1 MFDNVKANLT
11 TKNTPI
17 VRYSL
22 TSANSTQKSDLDY
35 NLYCFSQGYQ
45 NMEKGFWRGVLR
57 NKNIDFALRLNK
69 EWNRK
74 IELEDDVSFT
84 DTQSEI
90 SSLET
95 DLISHVNEAEI
106 GWDKNL
112 FQNFKKQQA
121 GTKKYKNKEW
131 KFSNGVKRNQ
141 VELRTQNYKQ
151 FEENERNKKLKKVEK
166 GTDNNLYHKN
176 NIILNDN
183 RYQLSDKTKK
193 YESGE
198 NIYSYNRNEQAGIY
212 QYGKQGKG
220 FAAYTSGKKTKNNIY
235 QRNNVSENK
244 YYGAKRQEIAFGQNY
259 NRDRKGNDFHVEAFT
274 LDDRPNNLGRLEVSV
289 ERKKK
294 EKIERKPEDRIY
306 VRLCSSKKK
315 KKPILDEKGQPIP
328 NTSRINIDT
337 SKKKEKK
344 ERLENRSRLEVSVE
358 RKKKEKII
366 RKSRSRTHERLCS
379 SKKRKGPALDK
390 NGQPIPNTSRINI
403 NTSKKK
409 EPKER
414 LENRSRLEI
423 SVERKKKKVQRKT
436 KSRSHER
443 VFSSKKK
450 RKVILD
456 EYGKP
461 ITNTSKKYVNTSKK
475 KEPKERLENRSRLE
489 VSVERKKKKVQ
500 RKTKSRSHSRI
511 QSSTKRKL
519 SVDSEGN
526 PLSNTRRLDVDT
538 SKKKEKKE
546 RLPNTSRLEV
556 SVEKKK
562 QKAEIKTRPRR
573 HSRISSSPRKRKI
586 SYDEEG
592 KPITNVNRLRVG
604 IQYGRV
610 KYAQIEDFD
619 KYEDKNNPRYQTFKK
634 ETNIYEYYKPTQS
647 MKTPIKKQE
656 YKKQGIIQNQL
667 PLKKYTEAGTAFFK
681 GKYQYER
688 IKKDDKKVETTNYS
702 DYKTNINHKKPT
714 VQDYSYKNL
723 RYSFNSSISN
733 TFSTNVSDKHNRFEK
748 DISYTNLLDRNY
760 PHKKDLTT
768 KKNYYDIE
776 ENEIK
781 TYESNRAS
789 NRAKGLSENKKLDFS
804 KYYKKCNT
812 EKKKQQTQYPK
823 PIDNINGYEIYE
835 YNPVPRSDKYIKK
848 SDNRNNKNGLS
859 KDYSKYNI
867 ISNKLNKNPTKSELS
882 GETRSSDNKRSS
894 SSAPYNRFSFIK
906 NTTSN
911 FKLQFLTTKQ
921 VCEKFWNSINNGEI
935 SISIFDPMR
944 KSTTSKLIEI
954 VSPEKLRLSQITLSN
969 DNTNYTNKFRYSTSV
984 NRKMNFSNSEFSFR
998 NSTKL

>member
-22 TSANSTQKSDLDY
+22 TSANSTQNSDLDY

-45 NMEKGFWRGVLR
+45 NREKGFWRGVLR

-131 KFSNGVKRNQ
+131 KLSNGVKRNQ

-166 GTDNNLYHKN
+166 GTDNNLYYKN

-198 NIYSYNRNEQAGIY
+198 NIYSYNRNEQAGIN

-259 NRDRKGNDFHVEAFT
+259 NRDRKGNDLHVEAFT

-358 RKKKEKII
+358 RKKKEKIH

-423 SVERKKKKVQRKT
+423 
-436 KSRSHER
+436 
-443 VFSSKKK
+443 
-450 RKVILD
+450 
-456 EYGKP
+456 
-461 ITNTSKKYVNTSKK
+461 
-475 KEPKERLENRSRLE
+475 
-489 VSVERKKKKVQ
+489 SVERKKKKVQ

-906 NTTSN
+906 NTIPN

-984 NRKMNFSNSEFSFR
+984 KRKMNLSNSEFSFR

>member
-22 TSANSTQKSDLDY
+22 TSANSTQNSDLDY

-45 NMEKGFWRGVLR
+45 NREKGFWRGVLR

-151 FEENERNKKLKKVEK
+151 FEENERNKKLKKMEK
-166 GTDNNLYHKN
+166 GTDNNLNYKN

-193 YESGE
+193 YESGQ

-259 NRDRKGNDFHVEAFT
+259 NRYSKGNDLHVEAFT

-358 RKKKEKII
+358 RKKKEKIH

-403 NTSKKK
+403 
-409 EPKER
+409 
-414 LENRSRLEI
+414 
-423 SVERKKKKVQRKT
+423 
-436 KSRSHER
+436 
-443 VFSSKKK
+443 
-450 RKVILD
+450 
-456 EYGKP
+456 
-461 ITNTSKKYVNTSKK
+461 NTSKK

-526 PLSNTRRLDVDT
+526 PLSNTRRLNVDT

-789 NRAKGLSENKKLDFS
+789 NRVKGLSENKKLDFS

-848 SDNRNNKNGLS
+848 SDNRNNQNGLS
-859 KDYSKYNI
+859 KDCSKYNI

-906 NTTSN
+906 NTIPN

-944 KSTTSKLIEI
+944 KSATSKLIEI

-984 NRKMNFSNSEFSFR
+984 KRKMNLSNSEFSFR

>member
-131 KFSNGVKRNQ
+131 KLSNGVKRNQ
-141 VELRTQNYKQ
+141 VELRTLNYKQ

-166 GTDNNLYHKN
+166 VTDNNLNYKN

-198 NIYSYNRNEQAGIY
+198 NIYSYNRNEQTGIY

-235 QRNNVSENK
+235 QKNNVSENK

-259 NRDRKGNDFHVEAFT
+259 NRDRKGNDLHVEAFT

-294 EKIERKPEDRIY
+294 EKIERKPEDRIN

-358 RKKKEKII
+358 RKKKEKIH

-403 NTSKKK
+403 
-409 EPKER
+409 
-414 LENRSRLEI
+414 
-423 SVERKKKKVQRKT
+423 
-436 KSRSHER
+436 
-443 VFSSKKK
+443 
-450 RKVILD
+450 
-456 EYGKP
+456 
-461 ITNTSKKYVNTSKK
+461 NTSKK

-526 PLSNTRRLDVDT
+526 PLSNTRRLNVDT

-781 TYESNRAS
+781 TYESNRA
-789 NRAKGLSENKKLDFS
+789 KGLSENKKLDFS

-848 SDNRNNKNGLS
+848 SDNRNNQNGLS

-867 ISNKLNKNPTKSELS
+867 ISNKLNKNIAKSELS
-882 GETRSSDNKRSS
+882 GETGYSDNKRSS

-906 NTTSN
+906 NTIPN

>member
-22 TSANSTQKSDLDY
+22 TSANSTQNSDLDY

-45 NMEKGFWRGVLR
+45 NREKGFWRGVLR

-131 KFSNGVKRNQ
+131 KLSNRVKRNQ

-151 FEENERNKKLKKVEK
+151 FEENERNKKLKKMEK
-166 GTDNNLYHKN
+166 GSDNNLNYKN

-259 NRDRKGNDFHVEAFT
+259 NRDRKGNDLHVEAFT
-274 LDDRPNNLGRLEVSV
+274 LDDRPKNLGRLEVSV

-414 LENRSRLEI
+414 LENRSI
-423 SVERKKKKVQRKT
+423 
-436 KSRSHER
+436 
-443 VFSSKKK
+443 
-450 RKVILD
+450 
-456 EYGKP
+456 
-461 ITNTSKKYVNTSKK
+461 
-475 KEPKERLENRSRLE
+475 LE

-526 PLSNTRRLDVDT
+526 PLSNTRRLNVDT

-592 KPITNVNRLRVG
+592 NPITNVNRLRVG

-781 TYESNRAS
+781 TYESNRA
-789 NRAKGLSENKKLDFS
+789 KGLSENKKLDFS
-804 KYYKKCNT
+804 KYYKKCIT

-906 NTTSN
+906 NTIPN

-935 SISIFDPMR
+935 SISMFDPMR
-944 KSTTSKLIEI
+944 KSTNSKLIEI

-984 NRKMNFSNSEFSFR
+984 KRKMNLSNSEFSFR

>member
-131 KFSNGVKRNQ
+131 KLSNGVKRNQ
-141 VELRTQNYKQ
+141 VELRTLNYKQ

-166 GTDNNLYHKN
+166 VTDNNLNYKN

-198 NIYSYNRNEQAGIY
+198 NIYSYNRNEQTGIY

-235 QRNNVSENK
+235 QKNNVSENK

-259 NRDRKGNDFHVEAFT
+259 NRDRKGNDLHVEAFT

-358 RKKKEKII
+358 RKKKEKIH

-403 NTSKKK
+403 
-409 EPKER
+409 
-414 LENRSRLEI
+414 
-423 SVERKKKKVQRKT
+423 
-436 KSRSHER
+436 
-443 VFSSKKK
+443 
-450 RKVILD
+450 
-456 EYGKP
+456 
-461 ITNTSKKYVNTSKK
+461 NTSKK

-526 PLSNTRRLDVDT
+526 PLSNTRRLNVDT

-573 HSRISSSPRKRKI
+573 HSRVSSSPRKRKI

-634 ETNIYEYYKPTQS
+634 ETNIYEYYKPIQS

-781 TYESNRAS
+781 TYESNRA
-789 NRAKGLSENKKLDFS
+789 KGLSENKKLDFS

-835 YNPVPRSDKYIKK
+835 YNPVPRSDNYIKK

-906 NTTSN
+906 NTTPN

>member
-22 TSANSTQKSDLDY
+22 TSANSTQNSDLDY

-45 NMEKGFWRGVLR
+45 NREKGFWRGVLR

-166 GTDNNLYHKN
+166 GTDNNLYYKN

-198 NIYSYNRNEQAGIY
+198 NIYSYNRNGQAGIY

-259 NRDRKGNDFHVEAFT
+259 NRDRKRNDLHVEAFT
-274 LDDRPNNLGRLEVSV
+274 LDDRPKNLGRLEVSV

-414 LENRSRLEI
+414 LENRSRLE
-423 SVERKKKKVQRKT
+423 
-436 KSRSHER
+436 
-443 VFSSKKK
+443 
-450 RKVILD
+450 
-456 EYGKP
+456 
-461 ITNTSKKYVNTSKK
+461 
-475 KEPKERLENRSRLE
+475 

-526 PLSNTRRLDVDT
+526 PLSNTRRLNVDT

-781 TYESNRAS
+781 TYESNRA
-789 NRAKGLSENKKLDFS
+789 KGLSENKKLDFS

-906 NTTSN
+906 NTTPN

>member
-22 TSANSTQKSDLDY
+22 TLTNSTQKSDLDY

-45 NMEKGFWRGVLR
+45 NREKGFWRGVLR

-166 GTDNNLYHKN
+166 VTDNNLNYKN

-198 NIYSYNRNEQAGIY
+198 NIYSYNRNEQAGIN

-259 NRDRKGNDFHVEAFT
+259 NRDRKGNDLHVEAFT
-274 LDDRPNNLGRLEVSV
+274 LDDRPKNLGRLEVSV

-294 EKIERKPEDRIY
+294 EKIERKPEDRTY

-315 KKPILDEKGQPIP
+315 KKPILDEKGQPIT

-358 RKKKEKII
+358 RKKKEKTI

-403 NTSKKK
+403 
-409 EPKER
+409 
-414 LENRSRLEI
+414 
-423 SVERKKKKVQRKT
+423 
-436 KSRSHER
+436 
-443 VFSSKKK
+443 
-450 RKVILD
+450 
-456 EYGKP
+456 
-461 ITNTSKKYVNTSKK
+461 NTSKK

-702 DYKTNINHKKPT
+702 DYKTNINHKKPMA
-714 VQDYSYKNL
+714 QDYSYKNL

-733 TFSTNVSDKHNRFEK
+733 TFSTNVSEKHNRFEK

-789 NRAKGLSENKKLDFS
+789 NRVKGLSENKKLDFS

-823 PIDNINGYEIYE
+823 PIDNINGFEIYE

-906 NTTSN
+906 NTTPN

-935 SISIFDPMR
+935 SISMFDPMR

>member
-22 TSANSTQKSDLDY
+22 TSANSTQNSDLDY

-45 NMEKGFWRGVLR
+45 NKEKGFWRGVLR

-131 KFSNGVKRNQ
+131 KLSNGVKRNQ

-151 FEENERNKKLKKVEK
+151 FEENERNKKLKKMEK
-166 GTDNNLYHKN
+166 GTDNNLNYKN

-198 NIYSYNRNEQAGIY
+198 NIYSYNRNEQVGIY

-259 NRDRKGNDFHVEAFT
+259 NRDRKGNDLHVEAFT
-274 LDDRPNNLGRLEVSV
+274 LDDRPKNLGRLEVSV

-315 KKPILDEKGQPIP
+315 KKPILDEKGQPIT

-358 RKKKEKII
+358 RKKKEKIH

-414 LENRSRLEI
+414 LENRSRLE
-423 SVERKKKKVQRKT
+423 
-436 KSRSHER
+436 
-443 VFSSKKK
+443 
-450 RKVILD
+450 
-456 EYGKP
+456 
-461 ITNTSKKYVNTSKK
+461 
-475 KEPKERLENRSRLE
+475 

-500 RKTKSRSHSRI
+500 RKTKSRRHSRI

-526 PLSNTRRLDVDT
+526 PLSNTRRLNVDT

-733 TFSTNVSDKHNRFEK
+733 TFSTNVSEKHNRFEK
-748 DISYTNLLDRNY
+748 DISNTNLSGRNY
-760 PHKKDLTT
+760 THKKDLTT

-906 NTTSN
+906 NTTPN

-935 SISIFDPMR
+935 SISMFDPMR

-984 NRKMNFSNSEFSFR
+984 NRKMNFSNSDFSFR

>member
-45 NMEKGFWRGVLR
+45 NREKGFWRGVLR

-151 FEENERNKKLKKVEK
+151 FEENERNKKLKKMEK
-166 GTDNNLYHKN
+166 GSDNNLNYKN

-259 NRDRKGNDFHVEAFT
+259 NRDRKGNDLHVEAFT
-274 LDDRPNNLGRLEVSV
+274 LDDRPKNLGRLEVSV

-414 LENRSRLEI
+414 LENRSRLE
-423 SVERKKKKVQRKT
+423 
-436 KSRSHER
+436 
-443 VFSSKKK
+443 
-450 RKVILD
+450 
-456 EYGKP
+456 
-461 ITNTSKKYVNTSKK
+461 
-475 KEPKERLENRSRLE
+475 

-526 PLSNTRRLDVDT
+526 PLSNTRRLNVDT

-804 KYYKKCNT
+804 KYYKKCIT

-906 NTTSN
+906 NTIPN

-935 SISIFDPMR
+935 SISMFDPMR

-984 NRKMNFSNSEFSFR
+984 KRKMNLSNSEFSFR

>member
-22 TSANSTQKSDLDY
+22 TSANSTQNSDLDY

-45 NMEKGFWRGVLR
+45 NREKGFWRGVLR

-131 KFSNGVKRNQ
+131 KLSNGVKRNQ
-141 VELRTQNYKQ
+141 VELRTLNYKQ

-166 GTDNNLYHKN
+166 GTDNNLYYKN

-259 NRDRKGNDFHVEAFT
+259 NRDRKGNDLHVEAFT
-274 LDDRPNNLGRLEVSV
+274 LDDRPKNLGRLEVSV

-294 EKIERKPEDRIY
+294 EKIERKPEDRIN

-358 RKKKEKII
+358 RKKKEKIH

-403 NTSKKK
+403 
-409 EPKER
+409 
-414 LENRSRLEI
+414 
-423 SVERKKKKVQRKT
+423 
-436 KSRSHER
+436 
-443 VFSSKKK
+443 
-450 RKVILD
+450 
-456 EYGKP
+456 
-461 ITNTSKKYVNTSKK
+461 NTSKK

-526 PLSNTRRLDVDT
+526 PLSNTRRLNVDT

-681 GKYQYER
+681 SKYQYER
-688 IKKDDKKVETTNYS
+688 IKKDGKKVETTNYS

-804 KYYKKCNT
+804 KYYKKCIT

-848 SDNRNNKNGLS
+848 SDNRNNQNGLS

-906 NTTSN
+906 NTIPN

-935 SISIFDPMR
+935 SISMFDPMR

-984 NRKMNFSNSEFSFR
+984 KRKMNLSNSEFSFR

>member
-22 TSANSTQKSDLDY
+22 TSANSTQNSDLDY

-45 NMEKGFWRGVLR
+45 NREKGFWRGVLR

-131 KFSNGVKRNQ
+131 KLSNRVKRNQ

-151 FEENERNKKLKKVEK
+151 FEENERNKKLKKMEK
-166 GTDNNLYHKN
+166 GSDNNLNYKN

-259 NRDRKGNDFHVEAFT
+259 NRDRKGNDLHVEAFT
-274 LDDRPNNLGRLEVSV
+274 LDDRPKNLGRLEVSV

-414 LENRSRLEI
+414 LENRSRLE
-423 SVERKKKKVQRKT
+423 
-436 KSRSHER
+436 
-443 VFSSKKK
+443 
-450 RKVILD
+450 
-456 EYGKP
+456 
-461 ITNTSKKYVNTSKK
+461 
-475 KEPKERLENRSRLE
+475 

-526 PLSNTRRLDVDT
+526 PLSNTRRLNVDT

-681 GKYQYER
+681 GKYKYER

-804 KYYKKCNT
+804 KYYKKCIT

-906 NTTSN
+906 NTIPN

-935 SISIFDPMR
+935 SISMFDPMR

-984 NRKMNFSNSEFSFR
+984 KRKMNLSNSEFSFR

>member
-11 TKNTPI
+11 TKKTPI

-22 TSANSTQKSDLDY
+22 TSANSTQNSDLDY

-45 NMEKGFWRGVLR
+45 NKEKGFWRGVLR

-131 KFSNGVKRNQ
+131 KLSNGVKRNQ

-166 GTDNNLYHKN
+166 GTDNNLNYKN

-198 NIYSYNRNEQAGIY
+198 NIYSYYRNEQAGIY

-259 NRDRKGNDFHVEAFT
+259 NRDRKGNELHVEAFT
-274 LDDRPNNLGRLEVSV
+274 LDDRPKNLGRLEVSV

-315 KKPILDEKGQPIP
+315 KKPILDEKGQPIT

-358 RKKKEKII
+358 RKKKEKIH

-414 LENRSRLEI
+414 LENRSRLE
-423 SVERKKKKVQRKT
+423 
-436 KSRSHER
+436 
-443 VFSSKKK
+443 
-450 RKVILD
+450 
-456 EYGKP
+456 
-461 ITNTSKKYVNTSKK
+461 
-475 KEPKERLENRSRLE
+475 

-500 RKTKSRSHSRI
+500 RKTKSRRHSRI

-526 PLSNTRRLDVDT
+526 PLSNTRRLNVDT

-702 DYKTNINHKKPT
+702 DYKTNINHKKPM

-882 GETRSSDNKRSS
+882 GETRYSDNKRSS

-906 NTTSN
+906 NTTPN

-935 SISIFDPMR
+935 SISMFDPMR

-984 NRKMNFSNSEFSFR
+984 NRKMNFSNSDFSFR

>member
-22 TSANSTQKSDLDY
+22 TSANSTQNSDLDY

-45 NMEKGFWRGVLR
+45 NREKGFWRGVLR

-131 KFSNGVKRNQ
+131 KLSNGVKRNQ
-141 VELRTQNYKQ
+141 VELRTLNYKQ

-166 GTDNNLYHKN
+166 GTDNNLNYKN

-259 NRDRKGNDFHVEAFT
+259 NRDRKGNDLHVEAFT

-414 LENRSRLEI
+414 LENRSRLE
-423 SVERKKKKVQRKT
+423 
-436 KSRSHER
+436 
-443 VFSSKKK
+443 
-450 RKVILD
+450 
-456 EYGKP
+456 
-461 ITNTSKKYVNTSKK
+461 
-475 KEPKERLENRSRLE
+475 

-526 PLSNTRRLDVDT
+526 PLSNTRRLNVDT

-681 GKYQYER
+681 GKYKYER

-804 KYYKKCNT
+804 KYYKKCIT

-906 NTTSN
+906 NTTPN

-935 SISIFDPMR
+935 SISMFDPMR

-984 NRKMNFSNSEFSFR
+984 KRKMNLSNSEFSFR

>member
-166 GTDNNLYHKN
+166 VTDNNLNYKN

-198 NIYSYNRNEQAGIY
+198 NIYSYNRNEQTGIY

-235 QRNNVSENK
+235 QKNNVSENK

-259 NRDRKGNDFHVEAFT
+259 NRDRKGNDLHVEAFT

-358 RKKKEKII
+358 RKKKEKTI

-403 NTSKKK
+403 
-409 EPKER
+409 
-414 LENRSRLEI
+414 
-423 SVERKKKKVQRKT
+423 
-436 KSRSHER
+436 
-443 VFSSKKK
+443 
-450 RKVILD
+450 
-456 EYGKP
+456 
-461 ITNTSKKYVNTSKK
+461 NTSKK

-526 PLSNTRRLDVDT
+526 PLSNTRRLNVDT

-573 HSRISSSPRKRKI
+573 HSRVSSSPRKRKI

-789 NRAKGLSENKKLDFS
+789 NRVKGLSENKKLDFS

-935 SISIFDPMR
+935 SISMFDPMR

-984 NRKMNFSNSEFSFR
+984 KRKMNLSNSEFSFR

>member
-11 TKNTPI
+11 TKNAPN

-131 KFSNGVKRNQ
+131 KLSNGVKRNQ
-141 VELRTQNYKQ
+141 VELRTLNYKQ

-166 GTDNNLYHKN
+166 VTDNNLNYKN

-198 NIYSYNRNEQAGIY
+198 NIYSYNRNEQAGIN

-259 NRDRKGNDFHVEAFT
+259 NRDRKGNDLHVEAFT
-274 LDDRPNNLGRLEVSV
+274 LDDRPKNLGRLEVSV

-294 EKIERKPEDRIY
+294 EKIERKPEDRIN

-358 RKKKEKII
+358 RKKKEKIH

-436 KSRSHER
+436 KSRSH
-443 VFSSKKK
+443 
-450 RKVILD
+450 
-456 EYGKP
+456 
-461 ITNTSKKYVNTSKK
+461 
-475 KEPKERLENRSRLE
+475 
-489 VSVERKKKKVQ
+489 
-500 RKTKSRSHSRI
+500 SRI

-526 PLSNTRRLDVDT
+526 PLSNTRRLNVDT

-634 ETNIYEYYKPTQS
+634 ETNIYEYYKPIQS

-781 TYESNRAS
+781 TYESNRA
-789 NRAKGLSENKKLDFS
+789 KGLSENKKLDFS

-859 KDYSKYNI
+859 KDYSNYNI

-906 NTTSN
+906 NTTPN

>member
-22 TSANSTQKSDLDY
+22 TSANSTQNSDLDY

-45 NMEKGFWRGVLR
+45 NREKGFWRGVLR

-131 KFSNGVKRNQ
+131 KLSNGVKRNQ
-141 VELRTQNYKQ
+141 VELRSLNYKQ
-151 FEENERNKKLKKVEK
+151 FEENERNKKLKKMEK
-166 GTDNNLYHKN
+166 GSDNNLNYKN

-259 NRDRKGNDFHVEAFT
+259 NRDRKGNDLHVEAFT
-274 LDDRPNNLGRLEVSV
+274 LDDRPKNLGRLEVSV

-358 RKKKEKII
+358 RKKKEKTI

-403 NTSKKK
+403 
-409 EPKER
+409 
-414 LENRSRLEI
+414 
-423 SVERKKKKVQRKT
+423 
-436 KSRSHER
+436 
-443 VFSSKKK
+443 
-450 RKVILD
+450 
-456 EYGKP
+456 
-461 ITNTSKKYVNTSKK
+461 NTSKK

-526 PLSNTRRLDVDT
+526 PLSNTRRLNVDT

-592 KPITNVNRLRVG
+592 NPITNVNRLRVG

-681 GKYQYER
+681 GKYKYER

-781 TYESNRAS
+781 TYESNRA
-789 NRAKGLSENKKLDFS
+789 KGLSENKKLDFS
-804 KYYKKCNT
+804 KYYKKCIT

-906 NTTSN
+906 NTIPN

-935 SISIFDPMR
+935 SISMFDPMR

-984 NRKMNFSNSEFSFR
+984 KRKMNLSNSEFSFR

>member
-22 TSANSTQKSDLDY
+22 TSANSTQNSDLDY

-45 NMEKGFWRGVLR
+45 NREKGFWRGVLR

-166 GTDNNLYHKN
+166 GTDNNLYYKN

-259 NRDRKGNDFHVEAFT
+259 NRYSKGNELHVEAFT

-294 EKIERKPEDRIY
+294 EKIERKPEDRIN

-358 RKKKEKII
+358 RKKKEKIH

-409 EPKER
+409 EKKER
-414 LENRSRLEI
+414 LENR
-423 SVERKKKKVQRKT
+423 
-436 KSRSHER
+436 
-443 VFSSKKK
+443 
-450 RKVILD
+450 
-456 EYGKP
+456 
-461 ITNTSKKYVNTSKK
+461 
-475 KEPKERLENRSRLE
+475 
-489 VSVERKKKKVQ
+489 
-500 RKTKSRSHSRI
+500 
-511 QSSTKRKL
+511 
-519 SVDSEGN
+519 
-526 PLSNTRRLDVDT
+526 
-538 SKKKEKKE
+538 
-546 RLPNTSRLEV
+546 
-556 SVEKKK
+556 
-562 QKAEIKTRPRR
+562 
-573 HSRISSSPRKRKI
+573 
-586 SYDEEG
+586 
-592 KPITNVNRLRVG
+592 
-604 IQYGRV
+604 
-610 KYAQIEDFD
+610 
-619 KYEDKNNPRYQTFKK
+619 
-634 ETNIYEYYKPTQS
+634 
-647 MKTPIKKQE
+647 
-656 YKKQGIIQNQL
+656 
-667 PLKKYTEAGTAFFK
+667 
-681 GKYQYER
+681 
-688 IKKDDKKVETTNYS
+688 
-702 DYKTNINHKKPT
+702 
-714 VQDYSYKNL
+714 
-723 RYSFNSSISN
+723 
-733 TFSTNVSDKHNRFEK
+733 
-748 DISYTNLLDRNY
+748 
-760 PHKKDLTT
+760 
-768 KKNYYDIE
+768 
-776 ENEIK
+776 
-781 TYESNRAS
+781 
-789 NRAKGLSENKKLDFS
+789 
-804 KYYKKCNT
+804 
-812 EKKKQQTQYPK
+812 
-823 PIDNINGYEIYE
+823 
-835 YNPVPRSDKYIKK
+835 
-848 SDNRNNKNGLS
+848 
-859 KDYSKYNI
+859 
-867 ISNKLNKNPTKSELS
+867 
-882 GETRSSDNKRSS
+882 
-894 SSAPYNRFSFIK
+894 
-906 NTTSN
+906 
-911 FKLQFLTTKQ
+911 
-921 VCEKFWNSINNGEI
+921 
-935 SISIFDPMR
+935 
-944 KSTTSKLIEI
+944 
-954 VSPEKLRLSQITLSN
+954 
-969 DNTNYTNKFRYSTSV
+969 
-984 NRKMNFSNSEFSFR
+984 
-998 NSTKL
+998 

>member
-1 MFDNVKANLT
+1 M
-11 TKNTPI
+11 
-17 VRYSL
+17 
-22 TSANSTQKSDLDY
+22 
-35 NLYCFSQGYQ
+35 
-45 NMEKGFWRGVLR
+45 LR

-95 DLISHVNEAEI
+95 DLISHMNEAEI

-131 KFSNGVKRNQ
+131 KLSNGVKRNQ
-141 VELRTQNYKQ
+141 VELRTLNYKQ

-166 GTDNNLYHKN
+166 GTDNNLYYKN

-198 NIYSYNRNEQAGIY
+198 NIYSYNRNEQTGIY

-259 NRDRKGNDFHVEAFT
+259 NRDRKGNDLHVEAFT
-274 LDDRPNNLGRLEVSV
+274 LDDRPKNLGRLEVSV

-358 RKKKEKII
+358 RKKK
-366 RKSRSRTHERLCS
+366 
-379 SKKRKGPALDK
+379 
-390 NGQPIPNTSRINI
+390 
-403 NTSKKK
+403 
-409 EPKER
+409 
-414 LENRSRLEI
+414 
-423 SVERKKKKVQRKT
+423 
-436 KSRSHER
+436 
-443 VFSSKKK
+443 
-450 RKVILD
+450 
-456 EYGKP
+456 
-461 ITNTSKKYVNTSKK
+461 
-475 KEPKERLENRSRLE
+475 
-489 VSVERKKKKVQ
+489 KVQ

-526 PLSNTRRLDVDT
+526 PLSNTRRLNVDT

-604 IQYGRV
+604 IQYGRI

-681 GKYQYER
+681 SKYQYER

-789 NRAKGLSENKKLDFS
+789 NRVKGLSENKKLDFS

-867 ISNKLNKNPTKSELS
+867 ISNKLNKNHTKSELS
-882 GETRSSDNKRSS
+882 GETRYSDNKRSS

-906 NTTSN
+906 NTTPN

-935 SISIFDPMR
+935 SISMFDPMR

-984 NRKMNFSNSEFSFR
+984 KRKMNLSNSEFSFR

>member
-166 GTDNNLYHKN
+166 GTDNNLYYKN

-259 NRDRKGNDFHVEAFT
+259 NRDRKGNDLHVEAFT
-274 LDDRPNNLGRLEVSV
+274 LDDRPKNLGRLEVSV

-358 RKKKEKII
+358 RKKKEKIH

-403 NTSKKK
+403 
-409 EPKER
+409 
-414 LENRSRLEI
+414 
-423 SVERKKKKVQRKT
+423 
-436 KSRSHER
+436 
-443 VFSSKKK
+443 
-450 RKVILD
+450 
-456 EYGKP
+456 
-461 ITNTSKKYVNTSKK
+461 NTSKK

-526 PLSNTRRLDVDT
+526 PLSNTRRLNVDT

-848 SDNRNNKNGLS
+848 SDNRNNQNGLS

-867 ISNKLNKNPTKSELS
+867 ISNKLNKNIAKSELS
-882 GETRSSDNKRSS
+882 GETGYSDNKRSS

-906 NTTSN
+906 NTIPN

-935 SISIFDPMR
+935 SISMFDPMR

-984 NRKMNFSNSEFSFR
+984 KRKMNLSNSEFSFR

>member
-22 TSANSTQKSDLDY
+22 TSANSTQNSDLDY

-45 NMEKGFWRGVLR
+45 NKEKGFWRGVLR

-131 KFSNGVKRNQ
+131 KLSNGVKRNQ

-151 FEENERNKKLKKVEK
+151 FEENERNKKLKKMEK
-166 GTDNNLYHKN
+166 GTDNNLNYKN

-198 NIYSYNRNEQAGIY
+198 NIYSYNRNEQAGIN

-259 NRDRKGNDFHVEAFT
+259 NRDRKGNDLHVEAFT
-274 LDDRPNNLGRLEVSV
+274 LDDRPKNLGRLEVSV

-414 LENRSRLEI
+414 LENRSRLE
-423 SVERKKKKVQRKT
+423 
-436 KSRSHER
+436 
-443 VFSSKKK
+443 
-450 RKVILD
+450 
-456 EYGKP
+456 
-461 ITNTSKKYVNTSKK
+461 
-475 KEPKERLENRSRLE
+475 

-500 RKTKSRSHSRI
+500 RKTRSRRHSRI

-526 PLSNTRRLDVDT
+526 PLSNTRRLNVDT

-702 DYKTNINHKKPT
+702 DYKTNINHKKPM

-804 KYYKKCNT
+804 KYYKKCIT

-882 GETRSSDNKRSS
+882 GETRYSDNKRSS

-906 NTTSN
+906 NTTPN

-935 SISIFDPMR
+935 SISMFDPMR

-984 NRKMNFSNSEFSFR
+984 NRKMNFSNSDFSFR

>member
-131 KFSNGVKRNQ
+131 KLSNGVKRNQ
-141 VELRTQNYKQ
+141 VELRTQTYKQ

-166 GTDNNLYHKN
+166 GTDNNLNYKN

-259 NRDRKGNDFHVEAFT
+259 NRYSKGNELHVEAFT
-274 LDDRPNNLGRLEVSV
+274 LDDRPNNLG
-289 ERKKK
+289 
-294 EKIERKPEDRIY
+294 
-306 VRLCSSKKK
+306 
-315 KKPILDEKGQPIP
+315 
-328 NTSRINIDT
+328 
-337 SKKKEKK
+337 
-344 ERLENRSRLEVSVE
+344 
-358 RKKKEKII
+358 
-366 RKSRSRTHERLCS
+366 
-379 SKKRKGPALDK
+379 
-390 NGQPIPNTSRINI
+390 
-403 NTSKKK
+403 
-409 EPKER
+409 
-414 LENRSRLEI
+414 
-423 SVERKKKKVQRKT
+423 
-436 KSRSHER
+436 
-443 VFSSKKK
+443 
-450 RKVILD
+450 
-456 EYGKP
+456 
-461 ITNTSKKYVNTSKK
+461 
-475 KEPKERLENRSRLE
+475 RLE

-906 NTTSN
+906 NTIPN

-935 SISIFDPMR
+935 SISMFDPMR

-984 NRKMNFSNSEFSFR
+984 KRKMNLSNSEFSFR

>member
-131 KFSNGVKRNQ
+131 KLSNGVKRNQ
-141 VELRTQNYKQ
+141 VELRTLNYKQ

-166 GTDNNLYHKN
+166 VTDNNLNYKN

-198 NIYSYNRNEQAGIY
+198 NIYSYNRNEQTGIY

-235 QRNNVSENK
+235 QKNNVSENK

-259 NRDRKGNDFHVEAFT
+259 NRDRKGNDLHVEAFT

-294 EKIERKPEDRIY
+294 EKIERKPEDRIN

-358 RKKKEKII
+358 RKKKEKIH

-436 KSRSHER
+436 KSRSH
-443 VFSSKKK
+443 
-450 RKVILD
+450 
-456 EYGKP
+456 
-461 ITNTSKKYVNTSKK
+461 
-475 KEPKERLENRSRLE
+475 
-489 VSVERKKKKVQ
+489 
-500 RKTKSRSHSRI
+500 SRI

-526 PLSNTRRLDVDT
+526 PLSNTRRLNVDT

-634 ETNIYEYYKPTQS
+634 ETNIYEYYKPIQS

-789 NRAKGLSENKKLDFS
+789 NRVKGLSENKKLDFS

-906 NTTSN
+906 NTTPN

>member
-1 MFDNVKANLT
+1 M
-11 TKNTPI
+11 
-17 VRYSL
+17 
-22 TSANSTQKSDLDY
+22 
-35 NLYCFSQGYQ
+35 
-45 NMEKGFWRGVLR
+45 LR

-95 DLISHVNEAEI
+95 DLISHMNEAEI

-131 KFSNGVKRNQ
+131 KLSNGVKRNQ
-141 VELRTQNYKQ
+141 VELRTLNYKQ

-198 NIYSYNRNEQAGIY
+198 NIYSYNRNEQTGIY

-259 NRDRKGNDFHVEAFT
+259 NRDRKGNDLHVEAFT
-274 LDDRPNNLGRLEVSV
+274 LDDRPKNLGRLEVSV

-358 RKKKEKII
+358 RKKK
-366 RKSRSRTHERLCS
+366 
-379 SKKRKGPALDK
+379 
-390 NGQPIPNTSRINI
+390 
-403 NTSKKK
+403 
-409 EPKER
+409 
-414 LENRSRLEI
+414 
-423 SVERKKKKVQRKT
+423 KVQRKT
-436 KSRSHER
+436 RSRSHER

-456 EYGKP
+456 KYGKP

-526 PLSNTRRLDVDT
+526 PLSNTRRLNVDT

-681 GKYQYER
+681 SKYQYER

-789 NRAKGLSENKKLDFS
+789 NRVKGLSENKKLDFS

-867 ISNKLNKNPTKSELS
+867 ISNKLNKNHTKSELS
-882 GETRSSDNKRSS
+882 GETRYSDNKRSS

-935 SISIFDPMR
+935 SISMFDPMR
-944 KSTTSKLIEI
+944 KSTNSKLIEI

-984 NRKMNFSNSEFSFR
+984 KRKMNLSNSEFSFR

>member
-22 TSANSTQKSDLDY
+22 TSANSTQNSDLDY

-166 GTDNNLYHKN
+166 GTDNNLYYKN

-259 NRDRKGNDFHVEAFT
+259 NRYSKGNDLHVEAFN

-315 KKPILDEKGQPIP
+315 KKPILDEK
-328 NTSRINIDT
+328 
-337 SKKKEKK
+337 
-344 ERLENRSRLEVSVE
+344 
-358 RKKKEKII
+358 
-366 RKSRSRTHERLCS
+366 
-379 SKKRKGPALDK
+379 
-390 NGQPIPNTSRINI
+390 GQPIPNTSRINI

-526 PLSNTRRLDVDT
+526 PLSNTRRLNVDT

-702 DYKTNINHKKPT
+702 DYKTNINHKKPMA
-714 VQDYSYKNL
+714 QDYSYKNL

-733 TFSTNVSDKHNRFEK
+733 TFSTNVSDKHNRFVK

-789 NRAKGLSENKKLDFS
+789 NRVKGLSENKKLDFS
-804 KYYKKCNT
+804 KYYMKCNT

-859 KDYSKYNI
+859 KDYSNYNI

-906 NTTSN
+906 NTTPN

>member
-22 TSANSTQKSDLDY
+22 TSANSTQNSDLDY

-45 NMEKGFWRGVLR
+45 NREKGFWRGVLR

-166 GTDNNLYHKN
+166 GTDNNLYYKN

-358 RKKKEKII
+358 RKKK
-366 RKSRSRTHERLCS
+366 
-379 SKKRKGPALDK
+379 
-390 NGQPIPNTSRINI
+390 
-403 NTSKKK
+403 
-409 EPKER
+409 
-414 LENRSRLEI
+414 
-423 SVERKKKKVQRKT
+423 
-436 KSRSHER
+436 
-443 VFSSKKK
+443 
-450 RKVILD
+450 
-456 EYGKP
+456 
-461 ITNTSKKYVNTSKK
+461 
-475 KEPKERLENRSRLE
+475 
-489 VSVERKKKKVQ
+489 KVQ

-526 PLSNTRRLDVDT
+526 PLSNTRRLNVDT

-634 ETNIYEYYKPTQS
+634 ETNIYEYYKPIQS

-781 TYESNRAS
+781 TYESNRA
-789 NRAKGLSENKKLDFS
+789 KGLSENKKLDFS

-906 NTTSN
+906 NTTPN

-935 SISIFDPMR
+935 SISMFDPMR

-984 NRKMNFSNSEFSFR
+984 KRKMNLSNSEFSFR

>member
-151 FEENERNKKLKKVEK
+151 FEENERNKKLKKMEK
-166 GTDNNLYHKN
+166 GTDNNLYYKN

-198 NIYSYNRNEQAGIY
+198 NIYSYNRNEQTGIY

-259 NRDRKGNDFHVEAFT
+259 NRDRKGNDLHVEAFT
-274 LDDRPNNLGRLEVSV
+274 LDDRPKNLGRLEVSV

-294 EKIERKPEDRIY
+294 EKIH
-306 VRLCSSKKK
+306 
-315 KKPILDEKGQPIP
+315 
-328 NTSRINIDT
+328 
-337 SKKKEKK
+337 
-344 ERLENRSRLEVSVE
+344 
-358 RKKKEKII
+358 

-436 KSRSHER
+436 KSRTHER

-526 PLSNTRRLDVDT
+526 PLSNTRRLNVDT

-634 ETNIYEYYKPTQS
+634 ETNIYEYYKPIQS

-781 TYESNRAS
+781 TYESNRA
-789 NRAKGLSENKKLDFS
+789 KGLSENKKLDFS

-906 NTTSN
+906 NTTPN

>member
-22 TSANSTQKSDLDY
+22 TLTNSTQKSDLDY

-45 NMEKGFWRGVLR
+45 NREKGFWRGVLR

-166 GTDNNLYHKN
+166 GTDNNLYYKN

-259 NRDRKGNDFHVEAFT
+259 NRYSKGNDLHVEAFN

-358 RKKKEKII
+358 RKKKEKIH

-403 NTSKKK
+403 
-409 EPKER
+409 
-414 LENRSRLEI
+414 
-423 SVERKKKKVQRKT
+423 
-436 KSRSHER
+436 
-443 VFSSKKK
+443 
-450 RKVILD
+450 
-456 EYGKP
+456 
-461 ITNTSKKYVNTSKK
+461 NTSKK

-592 KPITNVNRLRVG
+592 NPITNVNRLRVG

-681 GKYQYER
+681 GKYKYER

-702 DYKTNINHKKPT
+702 DYITNINHKKPT

-804 KYYKKCNT
+804 KYYKKCIT

-882 GETRSSDNKRSS
+882 GATRSSDNKRSS

-906 NTTSN
+906 NTIPN

-935 SISIFDPMR
+935 SISMFDPMR
-944 KSTTSKLIEI
+944 KSTNSKLIEI

-984 NRKMNFSNSEFSFR
+984 KRKMNLSNSEFSFR

>member
-22 TSANSTQKSDLDY
+22 TSANSTQNSDLDY

-45 NMEKGFWRGVLR
+45 NREKGFWRGVLR

-166 GTDNNLYHKN
+166 GTDNNLYYKN

-220 FAAYTSGKKTKNNIY
+220 FAAYTSGKKTKNKIY

-259 NRDRKGNDFHVEAFT
+259 NRYSKGNDLHVEAFN

-414 LENRSRLEI
+414 LENRSI
-423 SVERKKKKVQRKT
+423 
-436 KSRSHER
+436 
-443 VFSSKKK
+443 
-450 RKVILD
+450 
-456 EYGKP
+456 
-461 ITNTSKKYVNTSKK
+461 
-475 KEPKERLENRSRLE
+475 LE

-688 IKKDDKKVETTNYS
+688 IKKDDKKVKTTNYS

-760 PHKKDLTT
+760 SHKKDLTT

-848 SDNRNNKNGLS
+848 SDNRNNQNGLS

-882 GETRSSDNKRSS
+882 GETRSSENKRSS

-906 NTTSN
+906 NTTPN

-935 SISIFDPMR
+935 SISMFDPMR

-984 NRKMNFSNSEFSFR
+984 KRKMNLSNSEFSFR

>member
-22 TSANSTQKSDLDY
+22 TSANSTQNSDLDY

-45 NMEKGFWRGVLR
+45 NKEKGFWRGVLR

-198 NIYSYNRNEQAGIY
+198 NIYSYYRNEQAGIY

-259 NRDRKGNDFHVEAFT
+259 NRDRKGNDLHVEAFT
-274 LDDRPNNLGRLEVSV
+274 LDDRPKNLGRLEVSV

-414 LENRSRLEI
+414 LENRSRLE
-423 SVERKKKKVQRKT
+423 
-436 KSRSHER
+436 
-443 VFSSKKK
+443 
-450 RKVILD
+450 
-456 EYGKP
+456 
-461 ITNTSKKYVNTSKK
+461 
-475 KEPKERLENRSRLE
+475 

-500 RKTKSRSHSRI
+500 RKTRSRRHSRI

-526 PLSNTRRLDVDT
+526 PLSNTRRLNVDT

-882 GETRSSDNKRSS
+882 GETRYSDNKRSS

-906 NTTSN
+906 NTTPN

-935 SISIFDPMR
+935 SISMFDPMR

-984 NRKMNFSNSEFSFR
+984 NRKMNFSNSDFSFR

>member
-11 TKNTPI
+11 TKKTPI

-22 TSANSTQKSDLDY
+22 TSANSTQNSDLDY

-45 NMEKGFWRGVLR
+45 NREKGFWRGVLR

-74 IELEDDVSFT
+74 IELEDDASFT

-131 KFSNGVKRNQ
+131 KLSNGVKRNQ

-198 NIYSYNRNEQAGIY
+198 NIYSYNRNEQVGIY

-259 NRDRKGNDFHVEAFT
+259 NRDRKGNELHVEAFT

-358 RKKKEKII
+358 RKKKEKTI

-414 LENRSRLEI
+414 LENRSRLE
-423 SVERKKKKVQRKT
+423 
-436 KSRSHER
+436 
-443 VFSSKKK
+443 
-450 RKVILD
+450 
-456 EYGKP
+456 
-461 ITNTSKKYVNTSKK
+461 
-475 KEPKERLENRSRLE
+475 

-500 RKTKSRSHSRI
+500 RKTKSRRHSRI

-526 PLSNTRRLDVDT
+526 PLSNTRRLNVDT

-688 IKKDDKKVETTNYS
+688 IKKDDKKFETTNYS

-804 KYYKKCNT
+804 KYYKKCIT

-848 SDNRNNKNGLS
+848 SDNRNNQNGLS

-882 GETRSSDNKRSS
+882 GETRYSDNKRSS

-906 NTTSN
+906 NTTPN

-935 SISIFDPMR
+935 SISMFDPMR

-984 NRKMNFSNSEFSFR
+984 NRKMNFSNSDFSFR

>member
-131 KFSNGVKRNQ
+131 KLSNGVKRNQ
-141 VELRTQNYKQ
+141 VELRTLNYKQ

-166 GTDNNLYHKN
+166 VTDNNLNYKN

-198 NIYSYNRNEQAGIY
+198 NIYSYNRNEQTGIY

-235 QRNNVSENK
+235 QKNNVSENK

-259 NRDRKGNDFHVEAFT
+259 NRDRKGNDLYVEAFT

-358 RKKKEKII
+358 RKKKEKIH

-403 NTSKKK
+403 
-409 EPKER
+409 
-414 LENRSRLEI
+414 
-423 SVERKKKKVQRKT
+423 
-436 KSRSHER
+436 
-443 VFSSKKK
+443 
-450 RKVILD
+450 
-456 EYGKP
+456 
-461 ITNTSKKYVNTSKK
+461 NTSKK

-848 SDNRNNKNGLS
+848 SDNRNNQNGLS

-906 NTTSN
+906 NTIPN

-935 SISIFDPMR
+935 SISMFDPMR
-944 KSTTSKLIEI
+944 KSTNSKLIEI

-984 NRKMNFSNSEFSFR
+984 KRKMNLSNSEFSFR